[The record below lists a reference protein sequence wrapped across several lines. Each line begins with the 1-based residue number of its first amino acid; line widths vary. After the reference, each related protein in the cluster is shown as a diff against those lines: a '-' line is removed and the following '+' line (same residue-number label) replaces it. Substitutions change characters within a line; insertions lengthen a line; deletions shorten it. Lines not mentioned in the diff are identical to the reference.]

1 MRWVSDRST
10 GPSRCWGP
18 PLPSCDASSNY
29 STSWRAAASQS
40 FSAAFFRGLSGWNM
54 DNFPNTLTSNM
65 NRKIRYLVWSPDRFE
80 NPYQDAKSTLQAN
93 AVHGSFTLRRYRVW
107 ITREI
112 YCTEIGDVDAHAKPP
127 EAWLVH
133 KRTRK
138 NKNPAGRQAGP
149 RSRRRQRDSGAR
161 ASTRELG
168 GWREA
173 EHRVRVT

>member
-65 NRKIRYLVWSPDRFE
+65 NRNPIFWSPDRFE

>member
-10 GPSRCWGP
+10 GPSLLGTSSPVLRRRFEQ
-18 PLPSCDASSNY
+18 LPCRTWSRSLKAS
-29 STSWRAAASQS
+29 RLL
-40 FSAAFFRGLSGWNM
+40 FFRGLSGWNM
-54 DNFPNTLTSNM
+54 DNFPNTPTSNM
-65 NRKIRYLVWSPDRFE
+65 NQKIRYFFGFSHPMDSNSPSRREIYSPGD
-80 NPYQDAKSTLQAN
+80 
-93 AVHGSFTLRRYRVW
+93 VHGSFTLRRYRVW

-149 RSRRRQRDSGAR
+149 RSRRRQRETAAR
-161 ASTRELG
+161 ASPRELG
-168 GWREA
+168 GWRE
-173 EHRVRVT
+173 EEL

>member
-65 NRKIRYLVWSPDRFE
+65 NRKIRYFGLPIDSKIPIKTR
-80 NPYQDAKSTLQAN
+80 NLLSRRY

-161 ASTRELG
+161 ASPRELG
-168 GWREA
+168 GWREE